1 MGTPL
6 GAVQIFFW
14 EYFYGLR
21 SNKHRLCRGR
31 RFFAVYLVI
40 AIVLG
45 ALLLIANWKIF
56 TKAGQAGW
64 KTLIPIYNGMV
75 LFKIIYGS
83 MGKFFLLIIPVFGQ
97 IYYIISMFRLARVFG
112 KGGGFG
118 FGLWVLPTI
127 FTLILGFSKKIQY
140 VGPFG
145 KQNAQ

>member
-1 MGTPL
+1 MDYAATSTDY
-6 GAVQIFFW
+6 AVA
-14 EYFYGLR
+14 G
-21 SNKHRLCRGR
+21 G
-31 RFFAVYLVI
+31 FFAVYLVI

-127 FTLILGFSKKIQY
+127 FTLILGFSKKIPY

>member
-1 MGTPL
+1 MDYAATSTDY
-6 GAVQIFFW
+6 AVA
-14 EYFYGLR
+14 G
-21 SNKHRLCRGR
+21 G
-31 RFFAVYLVI
+31 FFAVYLVI

-127 FTLILGFSKKIQY
+127 FTLSLGFSTKIQY

>member
-6 GAVQIFFW
+6 GAVQIFFFMD
-14 EYFYGLR
+14 YAATSTDYAVAG
-21 SNKHRLCRGR
+21 G
-31 RFFAVYLVI
+31 FFAVYLVI

-112 KGGGFG
+112 KGGVFG

>member
-1 MGTPL
+1 MDYAATSTDY
-6 GAVQIFFW
+6 AVA
-14 EYFYGLR
+14 G
-21 SNKHRLCRGR
+21 G
-31 RFFAVYLVI
+31 FFAVYLVI

-140 VGPFG
+140 VGPFN